1 MRSAKL
7 ILSISLLAFTLSWS
21 LWYVFA
27 GYGNPMDPF
36 YWLYKYQSLESG
48 WMSVGTIL
56 TGGALVRLFG
66 AQLLPLRLAGWLTI
80 VAAILVPYGALLNR
94 EQRLNNLH
102 WLALAFGLMGY
113 GAFQEFSPGTLTVLL
128 LSAIWVS
135 ATKSPITRN
144 EVNRALAAENH
155 QSPILTAIL
164 AGLAVSIRFPNILV
178 LLVLLPLWRKKS
190 LWLVP
195 ITAAS
200 AGLVYLLGYLFVT
213 PAYMDPSMGSH
224 GIMAMVSKLWE
235 NGAKVLG
242 YALLWLG
249 VWAVYQVGGK
259 FEIKNQRFAIINPYM
274 PLIAGIVMGAF
285 LIYYITFVPAIH
297 QWYNVDVTYL
307 ISVGCLFWALMT
319 KRRELA
325 IGVAILMVATLGTDT
340 AWLKLFP
347 AAVCLFAIAASRMEQ
362 EVMRRYWFPVAL
374 GLTVAVMMRFS
385 VNCIGDYNLRYCTV
399 RSSVA
404 PYEHIFIREVDEAQL
419 KQYKADYDSLYTPYT
434 IHHTP
439 IIAFGQDMHRMRSV
453 TGCQAARYNEF
464 WSNIFDSVYTAKYRE
479 IIEAERPIVFCSY
492 SPRFKTKPTY
502 KDRHSALEEMLRSEG
517 YREIDRSKYRYMIY
531 IPDDEKI
538 Q

>member
-36 YWLYKYQSLESG
+36 YWLYKYQAMESG

-66 AQLLPLRLAGWLTI
+66 VQLLPLRLAGWVAV
-80 VAAILVPYGALLNR
+80 VAAIVLPYCAFLNR

-135 ATKSPITRN
+135 AAK
-144 EVNRALAAENH
+144 
-155 QSPILTAIL
+155 SPILTAIL

-297 QWYNVDVTYL
+297 QWYNYDVTYM
-307 ISVGCLFWALMT
+307 ISVGCIVLALLVSFQSPIT
-319 KRRELA
+319 NHQLP

-347 AAVCLFAIAASRMEQ
+347 ASVCLFAIAASRMEQ
-362 EVMRRYWFPVAL
+362 EALRRYWFPVLL
-374 GLTVAVMMRFS
+374 GLTIAVMMRFS
-385 VNCIGDYNLRYCTV
+385 INCIGDYNLRYCTV

-419 KQYKADYDSLYTPYT
+419 KQYKADYDSLQS
-434 IHHTP
+434 P
-439 IIAFGQDMHRMRSV
+439 ITNHQSQILSLGQDMHRMRSM

>member
-1 MRSAKL
+1 MRFAKF
-7 ILSISLLAFTLSWS
+7 ILSISLLALTFGWS

-36 YWLYKYQSLESG
+36 YWLYKYQAMESG

-94 EQRLNNLH
+94 EKRLNNLH

-135 ATKSPITRN
+135 ATKSQIIN
-144 EVNRALAAENH
+144 HKSQLA
-155 QSPILTAIL
+155 TAIL
-164 AGLAVSIRFPNILV
+164 AGIAIAVRFPNILV

-224 GIMAMVSKLWE
+224 GIMQMITKLWE

-242 YALLWLG
+242 YVFFWLG
-249 VWAVYQVGGK
+249 IWTIGKWVEKKEFINQKYAV
-259 FEIKNQRFAIINPYM
+259 INDYS
-274 PLIAGIVMGAF
+274 PLIIGIIVGAVMT
-285 LIYYITFVPAIH
+285 YYITFVPAIH
-297 QWYNVDVTYL
+297 QWYNYDVTYM
-307 ISVGCLFWALMT
+307 ISVGCILFALMT

-325 IGVAILMVATLGTDT
+325 LGVAVLFVATLGTDT

-347 AAVCLFAIAASRMEQ
+347 AAVCLFAVAASRMEQ
-362 EVMRRYWFPVAL
+362 EAMRRYWFPVAL

-385 VNCIGDYNLRYCTV
+385 VNCIGDYNLRHCTV
-399 RSSVA
+399 RSFVA
-404 PYEHIFIREVDEAQL
+404 PYEHIFIRPVDETQL

-439 IIAFGQDMHRMRSV
+439 IIAFGQDMHRMRAV

-479 IIEAERPIVFCSY
+479 IIEAERPIVFCAF
-492 SPRFKTKPTY
+492 SPRFKTKANY

-517 YREIDRSKYRYMIY
+517 YREIDRSKYKYMIY